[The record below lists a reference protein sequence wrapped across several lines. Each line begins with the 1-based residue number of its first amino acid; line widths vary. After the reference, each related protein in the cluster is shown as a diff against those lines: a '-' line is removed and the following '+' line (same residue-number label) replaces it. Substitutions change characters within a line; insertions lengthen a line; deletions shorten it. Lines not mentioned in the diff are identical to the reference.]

1 MSDAVGV
8 IRIETTLKNGI
19 LAGKAI
25 NICGEDFDVM
35 VGQNYIT
42 MASSDVRV
50 IWINSLNWANNIPKS
65 ESGLQIL
72 VRAIKEIEEM
82 YK

>member
-1 MSDAVGV
+1 MRDAVGV
-8 IRIETTLKNGI
+8 IKIETTLKNGI
-19 LAGKAI
+19 LAGKMI
-25 NICGEDFDVM
+25 DICGESFEVM
-35 VGQNYIT
+35 VGQSYFT
-42 MASSDVRV
+42 VASSNIRT

>member
-19 LAGKAI
+19 LAGKMI
-25 NICGEDFDVM
+25 DICGESFEVM
-35 VGQNYIT
+35 VGQHYNT
-42 MASSDVRV
+42 VASSDIKA
-50 IWINSLNWANNIPKS
+50 IWVNSVNWNSNIPGSK
-65 ESGLQIL
+65 SGLQIL

-82 YK
+82 YE